1 MDENKPKTSGFL
13 NTAKPAGPAHRDRF
27 GLTVAKPTTDTQAL
41 FGRFPHLRKIEA
53 IWGTRECR
61 EFITELMSD
70 SRGDRQG
77 FPMEHAS
84 TLIAL
89 LMEHDEAFPQFD
101 ALKTGMSATGVKLW
115 Q

>member
-1 MDENKPKTSGFL
+1 MDNTPPKASGFL
-13 NTAKPAGPAHRDRF
+13 NAAKPAAAGQRGALGMNVP
-27 GLTVAKPTTDTQAL
+27 KPKTDTHAL
-41 FGRFPHLRKIEA
+41 FSRFPHLRRIEA

-77 FPMEHAS
+77 FPVEHAS

-89 LMEHDEAFPQFD
+89 LMEHDEVFPQFD
-101 ALKTGMSATGVKLW
+101 AVQTGMSATGVKLW
-115 Q
+115 R